1 MYKLPKGQ
9 LETLMP
15 RSHEHSMLN
24 ERGMSLIEALI
35 GVTIASLVLAACYG
49 SYIVVTGY
57 YRTQNDISNV
67 RQTIRQTLEI
77 LGRDIQLAGFT
88 YLETAGTPI
97 TEPLRTTNG
106 GSQVGTADTL
116 NLVFDKCTQAV
127 SGMAAI
133 CNDPSQF
140 TRMLVLYEVK
150 RCPTGQHPIHRMTR
164 LCRTTYTCP
173 TGNCGAADVSSGGW
187 VRTGDGSP
195 IADHVEDL
203 QFALKTAESTP
214 LPAGNGA
221 SAQNIDIGLIL
232 ATKREHGSPRQ
243 LTLPGNWKTNFQS
256 SYQPPTD
263 QYIRDWGITSV
274 LLRNNA
280 YSQN

>member
-1 MYKLPKGQ
+1 MCRLPNDLMKN
-9 LETLMP
+9 LMP
-15 RSHEHSMLN
+15 KSHEHSTFN
-24 ERGMSLIEALI
+24 ERGMSLIELLV
-35 GVTIASLVLAACYG
+35 GVAIASVVLTACYG
-49 SYIVVTGY
+49 SYVVVTGY
-57 YRTQNDISNV
+57 YRTQSDISHV
-67 RQTIRQTLEI
+67 RQTLRQTLEI
-77 LGRDIQLAGFT
+77 LGRDIQRAGFV
-88 YLETAGTPI
+88 YLETAGSQI

-106 GSQVGTADTL
+106 VGTADTL
-116 NLVFDKCTQAV
+116 NLVFDKCTQAG
-127 SGMAAI
+127 SRMAAI

-150 RCPTGQHPIHRMTR
+150 QCPINSPIQRTTR

-173 TGNCGAADVSSGGW
+173 TGSCGEADASNSAW
-187 VRTGDGSP
+187 VRTGNGSP

-232 ATKREHGSPRQ
+232 ATKREHGNPRQ

-263 QYIRDWGITSV
+263 KHIRDWGITSV